1 MNTNEKKLIIM
12 VLNFSGN
19 VGKSVISRHLL
30 APRLNAQVVPVE
42 TINSDEHET
51 DSIKGSQF
59 SSLVENLMTIDDSVV
74 IDVGASNVESLL
86 EEMKKI
92 AYSHEDFDYFIIPTV
107 SETKQ
112 QQDTVKTIIELNEIG
127 IPSEKIRLIF
137 NKVDSPND
145 IPTIFHAIFDYHKQ
159 QRHFEL
165 NLAAIIRASD
175 IYGRI
180 SGKTIQELSDDETNY
195 KEMATDKTKT
205 QEERLYWSVQLT
217 NKRLAVGVNLELDKV
232 FNALNLG
239 G

>member
-1 MNTNEKKLIIM
+1 MSIKKKITIM

-59 SSLVENLMTIDDSVV
+59 STLVENLMTIDDSIV
-74 IDVGASNVESLL
+74 IDVGASNVESLI

-92 AYSHEDFDYFIIPTV
+92 TCSHEDFDYFVIPTV

-112 QQDTVKTIIELNEIG
+112 QQDTIKTIIELNEIG
-127 IPSEKIRLIF
+127 IPAEKIRLIF
-137 NKVDSPND
+137 NKVESPND
-145 IPTIFHAIFDYHKQ
+145 VPITFHGIFNYHKEQ
-159 QRHFEL
+159 QNFEL
-165 NLAAIIRASD
+165 NPAAIISKSD

-180 SGKTIQELSDDETNY
+180 AGKTIKELSDDETNY
-195 KEMATDKTKT
+195 KELATDKTKP
-205 QEERLYWSVQLT
+205 QEERLYWSSQLT
-217 NKRLAVGVNLELDKV
+217 NKRLAVGVNSELDGV
-232 FNALNLG
+232 FNTLFG